1 MALTTMITKETVK
14 NVVKKGV
21 EVATN
26 EKVVNAITY
35 GVLAGNVVDIVKKK
49 RAKGLPK
56 TYENNTMKFMGKSDI
71 ITTTLEA

>member
-1 MALTTMITKETVK
+1 MALTTTMAKETVK

-35 GVLAGNVVDIVKKK
+35 GVLAEKVIDIVKTKT
-49 RAKGLPK
+49 AKGLPK